1 MKNKNLSVVAYVNGW
16 TAWLY
21 KDMSISVDE
30 VEKEGFFD
38 KVADLMAIGDVV
50 WIICQDTVK
59 HMWIKT
65 LRPVSL
71 EEMGE

>member
-1 MKNKNLSVVAYVNGW
+1 MKNKNLSVVAYANGW
-16 TAWLY
+16 TEWLY
-21 KDMSISVDE
+21 KDISISVDE

-38 KVADLMAIGDVV
+38 KVADLMAVGDVV

-65 LRPVSL
+65 LKPVSL
-71 EEMGE
+71 EELSE

>member
-1 MKNKNLSVVAYVNGW
+1 MKNKNLSVVAYANGW

-30 VEKEGFFD
+30 VGKEGFFD
-38 KVADLMAIGDVV
+38 AVSDLMAVGDIV

-59 HMWIKT
+59 HMWVKT

-71 EEMGE
+71 EELSE

>member
-1 MKNKNLSVVAYVNGW
+1 MKNKNLSVVAYANGW

-38 KVADLMAIGDVV
+38 KVSDLMAIGDVV
-50 WIICQDTVK
+50 WIVCQDTVK